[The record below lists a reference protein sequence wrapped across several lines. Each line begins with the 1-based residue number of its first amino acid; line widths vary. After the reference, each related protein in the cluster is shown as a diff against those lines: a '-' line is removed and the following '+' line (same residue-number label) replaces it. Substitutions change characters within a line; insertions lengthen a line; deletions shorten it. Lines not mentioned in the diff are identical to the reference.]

1 MWLRHGCKEKAS
13 RLVTV
18 VSGRWVGVKKTV
30 YVLWQGKGASR
41 CVVAGGG
48 QVQPS
53 WSVKSAT
60 TVGRVGLRTICYLL
74 GCRFGD
80 KAARRQITVLPYG
93 FSHHAAHG
101 LGRRPSGLS
110 VPYLNEMLLKCAT
123 GNRCEQMSSA
133 AEARER
139 LVGKVWRL
147 PTIAVQGNR
156 REVEI

>member
-1 MWLRHGCKEKAS
+1 MFGDGCPQE
-13 RLVTV
+13 
-18 VSGRWVGVKKTV
+18 GVGVKKMG

-41 CVVAGGG
+41 CVVSGGG

-60 TVGRVGLRTICYLL
+60 SVGRVGLRTICHLL

-80 KAARRQITVLPYG
+80 KAARRQITVLPFG

-110 VPYLNEMLLKCAT
+110 VPYLNEMPLKCAR
-123 GNRCEQMSSA
+123 GNRCGGWCHMRFSRTIRQQQ
-133 AEARER
+133 RN
-139 LVGKVWRL
+139 VWTQESGILRH
-147 PTIAVQGNR
+147 
-156 REVEI
+156 